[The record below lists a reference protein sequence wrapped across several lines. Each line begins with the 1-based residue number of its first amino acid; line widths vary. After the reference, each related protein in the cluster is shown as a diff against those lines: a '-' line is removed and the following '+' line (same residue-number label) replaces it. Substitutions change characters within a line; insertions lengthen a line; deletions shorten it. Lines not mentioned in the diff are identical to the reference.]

1 MQNDS
6 AARSTG
12 LIATLWSALSWS
24 ILATAISQGGTLVA
38 SIALAHVL
46 GVRDFGLYAFFQSA
60 VNVAFT
66 FVQSSFGLMATR
78 YVAEFKDHEPQR
90 ALQIIILGRRASL
103 WLGLA
108 LAVPVVLLGIH
119 ANADLSLGAIAAFV
133 LLSSVV
139 MPAGAVSQFQVGVL
153 IGLHAWQRSAVVAL
167 GYVIAI
173 IVMATMG
180 GWFAGAPGA
189 WLGLTLALCIRAA
202 IASAQLRQSVGLQT
216 RAVAVDATDWSQLY
230 GDFAIPGL
238 LGAVGFAFGLWF
250 GNYFLLRQPG
260 GREELGLF
268 AAAYLLR
275 TVVVFVPGQLATA
288 GLALLG
294 RTLARDDAGEYQ
306 RILWSSIGIAAV
318 VSISLAGSFAL
329 LGPRTM
335 LLFGSDFRP
344 GALLFHSILVAAVLE
359 ALASAAYQSLPGR
372 ARMWRSLFVVA
383 IPRDATFLLCCLLL
397 IPSLKSSGLA
407 IALLASQAV
416 ALLGITAANIGQ
428 RPLSGWPR
436 PTTKRAHE

>member
-1 MQNDS
+1 
-6 AARSTG
+6 
-12 LIATLWSALSWS
+12 
-24 ILATAISQGGTLVA
+24 
-38 SIALAHVL
+38 VL

-78 YVAEFKDHEPQR
+78 YVAEYKDDEPVR
-90 ALQIIILGRRASL
+90 ALQIMVLGRRASL
-103 WLGLA
+103 LLGLA

-119 ANADLSLGAIAAFV
+119 ANSDLTLGVIAAFV
-133 LLSSVV
+133 VLSLVV

-153 IGLHAWQRSAVVAL
+153 MGLHAWQRSAIVAI
-167 GYVIAI
+167 GYVVAI
-173 IVMATMG
+173 IVMATIG
-180 GWFAGAPGA
+180 AWFAGAAGA
-189 WLGLTLALCIRAA
+189 WLGLTLALCFRAA
-202 IASAQLRQSVGLQT
+202 IAATQLRQSMRPPTV
-216 RAVAVDATDWSQLY
+216 AVATDPADWSRLFRN
-230 GDFAIPGL
+230 FAVPGL

-260 GREELGLF
+260 GKEELGLF

-275 TVVVFVPGQLATA
+275 TVIVFVPGQLATA

-294 RTLARDDAGEYQ
+294 RTQATDDAGAYK
-306 RILWSSIGIAAV
+306 RVLWSSIGIAAAV
-318 VSISLAGSFAL
+318 ALGLAGAFAL

-344 GALLFHSILVAAVLE
+344 SDLLFHSILVAAVLE

-372 ARMWRSLFVVA
+372 ARMWRSFFLVA
-383 IPRDATFLLCCLLL
+383 IPRDATFLVCCLLL
-397 IPSLKSSGLA
+397 IPSLQSSGLA

-416 ALLGITAANIGQ
+416 ALLGIAVANIGLV
-428 RPLSGWPR
+428 RVAAAAAGKAL
-436 PTTKRAHE
+436 